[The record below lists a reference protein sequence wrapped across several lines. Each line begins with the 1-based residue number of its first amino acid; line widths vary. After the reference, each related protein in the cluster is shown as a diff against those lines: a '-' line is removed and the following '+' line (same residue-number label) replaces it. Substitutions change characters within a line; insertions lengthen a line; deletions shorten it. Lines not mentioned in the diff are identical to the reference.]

1 MSRII
6 EDPQQLI
13 LSKAKEILYNEGYL
27 KLTMRNISKACDI
40 ALGTI
45 YNYYPTKKELL
56 VEMMTDYWR
65 EYFYKIGSVI
75 DLDNTFYDKLN
86 KIFNEL
92 SIFIKTFKE
101 IWLKPEL
108 YNNPTYVK
116 NGLKKES
123 IYIEKLILFIE
134 NIIIKEINA
143 NNIKSKLDTYE
154 IAKFIIM
161 NFITMIQ
168 MPVFEYSS
176 FEVILKE
183 LVN

>member
-6 EDPQQLI
+6 ENPQQLI

-27 KLTMRNISKACDI
+27 QLTMRNISKACDI

-45 YNYYPTKKELL
+45 YNYYPTKKELF

-65 EYFYKIGSVI
+65 DYFYRIESVV

-92 SIFIKTFKE
+92 SVFIKSFKE

-108 YNNPTYVK
+108 YNNPDYVES
-116 NGLKKES
+116 GRKKEF
-123 IYIEKLILFIE
+123 IYIERLIIFIE
-134 NIIIKEINA
+134 NILIKEINA
-143 NNIKSKLDTYE
+143 NNVQSKLDTYE
-154 IAKFIIM
+154 TAKFIVM
-161 NFITMIQ
+161 NFITIIQ
-168 MPVFEYSS
+168 MPVFKYSS